1 MALDEFLFGKI
12 SRHFRNRKIDKLRND
27 ERVVFLERFKP
38 KFTIIARALTG
49 EPIDIY
55 TAEQE
60 GGYRDQNFFLPASIS
75 FFSTREDNFQFYL
88 FRIFFLTIQKK
99 LSFNWDKNDRA
110 DETLSRVNAL
120 NSSPNILSL
129 LFNEYPVTSQFHE
142 YYLTVLKQPDPE
154 TKQDRLHWLYGK
166 WMRNEGIHSGDALL
180 PAVSD
185 KVKKIQAVIAK
196 TTLQAK
202 AVEEMITLD
211 VDVHAQEEYMLTH
224 NFEKVDTA
232 EEFSGVWR
240 DFDGEDELEEH
251 QDAIDELNMKYTI
264 RVDDAAHSIL
274 QADFVEN
281 SHISESASVETETAK
296 YTYPEWNYSKKSYK
310 PDFCSVYP
318 NKIVEHDT
326 DFYHHTIRDYR
337 STLQELRKM
346 IANLSNQW
354 QRNKRQNEGHE
365 FDIDSLTDLYIDVHS
380 GHTPSE
386 NIYVANRKTEKELSI
401 LLLLDI
407 SLSSDSYA
415 AGNKVLDVE
424 KQVATLFGEI
434 LAEMNIDFSIHC
446 FYSKTRNFST
456 YTTLK
461 DFDDSWT
468 KAKFRIGKA
477 EASGYTRI
485 GAALRHSGTLLKERD
500 PDKKWIILLSDGKPN
515 DFDRYEGKYG
525 INDIKQ
531 ALRELHAQQINT
543 FALAIE
549 ATARYYLPQMFG
561 QNNYKILTNPKAL
574 ISSLI
579 GLLTRIRFGA

>member
-88 FRIFFLTIQKK
+88 FRIFYLTIQKK
-99 LSFNWDKNDRA
+99 LSLNWDKNDSA

-120 NSSPNILSL
+120 NSSPNILSV

-142 YYLTVLKQPDPE
+142 YYLTVLKQPDAE

-166 WMRNEGIHSGDALL
+166 WMRNEGIHSGDAL

-211 VDVHAQEEYMLTH
+211 VDVNSQEEYMLTH

-281 SHISESASVETETAK
+281 SHISESASVKTETAK

-326 DFYHHTIRDYR
+326 DFYHNTIRDHR

-354 QRNKRQNEGHE
+354 QRKKRQNEGNE

-386 NIYVANRKTEKELSI
+386 NIYVANRKTETELSI

-461 DFDDSWT
+461 DFDESWT

-485 GAALRHSGTLLKERD
+485 GAALRHSGTLLKARD
-500 PDKKWIILLSDGKPN
+500 PGKKWIILLSDGKPN

-561 QNNYKILTNPKAL
+561 HSNYKILTNPKEL
-574 ISSLI
+574 ISSLM